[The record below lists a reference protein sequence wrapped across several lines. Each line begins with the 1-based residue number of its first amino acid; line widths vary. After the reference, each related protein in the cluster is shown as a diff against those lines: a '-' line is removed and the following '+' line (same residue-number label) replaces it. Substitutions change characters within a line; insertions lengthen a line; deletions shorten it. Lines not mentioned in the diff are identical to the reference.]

1 MIKNIY
7 FSEDTL
13 ATLDD
18 IGRKT
23 VYPLAS
29 YIRTLDNPVVNA
41 FGTPVLPVS
50 ATLTT
55 DFTDP
60 DGDLTFTA
68 TTAGVEGDNIEVQF
82 IAPDLDGSPLE
93 VIIDKEIVLFY
104 LEGAADGIASKAEL
118 GSENGKL
125 TVTALLGGSYYN
137 DFFLSVVVPTT
148 AGAALSAQM
157 ELDTIVV
164 SLGTNAQGEV
174 DNNKN
179 TATLVAAAI
188 NAIDDVEFLAV
199 AGGSGEGPVAVTA
212 DPVAFTGGVDPTIIT
227 KAEDIENALTAWI
240 ADPEND
246 GYDPLVSIA
255 QEGSGEGL
263 VEAFVGTLDGGEDGS
278 VERKGSIM
286 FDEDFLYVAVDDST
300 VSTSGWKC
308 IALSDISD
316 VEE

>member
-1 MIKNIY
+1 VIKNIY

-23 VYPLAS
+23 VYPLSS
-29 YIRTLDNPVVNA
+29 YIRTLDSPVVNA

-104 LEGAADGIASKAEL
+104 LEGATDGVASAVEY
-118 GSENGKL
+118 GSGNGKL
-125 TVTALLGGSYYN
+125 TITALLGGSYYN
-137 DFFLSVVVPTT
+137 DFSLEVIAPTK
-148 AGAALSAQM
+148 ADEALSAKM

-188 NAIDDVEFLAV
+188 NAIDDVEFSAV
-199 AGGSGEGPVAVTA
+199 AGGNGEDPVIATA
-212 DPVAFTGGVDPTIIT
+212 EPVAFADGTDPTIVT
-227 KAEDIENALTAWI
+227 TAEDIESALTAWI

-246 GYDPLVSIA
+246 GYDPLVSIT
-255 QEGSGEGL
+255 QEGSGKGL
-263 VEAFVGTLDGGEDGS
+263 VEPFVGTLDGGEDGS
-278 VERKGSIM
+278 VARKGSIM

-308 IALSDISD
+308 VALSDIGD